1 MKAYERTILE
11 ETNGKP
17 SIIITSNGIPLYNT
31 IDTILSLYSDEYS
44 LTIVVNM
51 NKYDKERYQN
61 VQDITNITNRTINT
75 YLSHNLITA
84 SSTCL
89 VTDIVN
95 NILPIEK
102 VSTLIILNGEK
113 IKPNSNEAFIAY
125 LFNERNSLKLIRVFI
140 NEIYIKDVEELRTI
154 FCCNKF
160 LFYPIFHEAVKKSKI
175 SHEMSV
181 IDIKTPTFILEIST
195 LILDLLKSM
204 KIDYLNAF
212 LNPFIDE
219 NSYNFKWLMI
229 FLHNIDAFTLLRIY
243 NSMIDKQKE
252 LGIVDSWIYSD
263 KAFLLLKKLEEYRD
277 SILEVTD
284 TISATLNLNSDYV
297 FEINEIPT
305 NETIL
310 FDINYVIKIPKV
322 KSLLKLINKFKEDKL
337 KIIVQNTS
345 IKIMIVQ
352 FLSYYKYEHYEIFT
366 HEDFKNKTEGQK
378 DEVLIFF
385 NYNLGSLRHT
395 EFIYPEGVKIF
406 ILNYRESVEEE
417 IYLKSISREDDL
429 FEKMIEDRGKMC
441 LVTEFYTNTNLDI
454 EEDVSIDIM
463 IDSRE
468 MRSKLP
474 FSLYR
479 TKSFNLEIKVLKTGD
494 YILKDNFV
502 MIERKTLQDFK
513 GSLKSGRLY
522 SQATRYFSYLLI
534 EFEDQTF
541 PSILNPFYIKL
552 LCIFINHFDTT
563 RILWSNNSKYTCE
576 LFYKVYKLKPLAFEE
591 EYDSVLFNLLLDIPG
606 VNIECAKKIM
616 REFVSIRELAEAPID
631 QLSKIIEE
639 PRARQIFCFFR
650 EKL

>member
-1 MKAYERTILE
+1 
-11 ETNGKP
+11 
-17 SIIITSNGIPLYNT
+17 
-31 IDTILSLYSDEYS
+31 
-44 LTIVVNM
+44 
-51 NKYDKERYQN
+51 
-61 VQDITNITNRTINT
+61 
-75 YLSHNLITA
+75 
-84 SSTCL
+84 
-89 VTDIVN
+89 
-95 NILPIEK
+95 
-102 VSTLIILNGEK
+102 
-113 IKPNSNEAFIAY
+113 
-125 LFNERNSLKLIRVFI
+125 
-140 NEIYIKDVEELRTI
+140 
-154 FCCNKF
+154 
-160 LFYPIFHEAVKKSKI
+160 
-175 SHEMSV
+175 MSV

-212 LNPFIDE
+212 LSPFIDE

-366 HEDFKNKTEGQK
+366 HKDFKNKTEGQK

-429 FEKMIEDRGKMC
+429 FEKMIEDRGKMS
-441 LVTEFYTNTNLDI
+441 LVTEFYTNTNLNI